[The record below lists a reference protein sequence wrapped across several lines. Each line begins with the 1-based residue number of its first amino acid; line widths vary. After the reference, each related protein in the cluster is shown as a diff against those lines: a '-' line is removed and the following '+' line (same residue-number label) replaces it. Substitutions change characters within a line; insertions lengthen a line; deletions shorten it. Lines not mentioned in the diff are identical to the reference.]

1 MDALKIL
8 LLGKGARYNQVSYLN
23 LIYQPLLLK
32 FAIAPLV
39 DAVKEKFTMLDTI
52 GLCELVWKVQNLPGF
67 FRILGRK
74 NFDESNL
81 R

>member
-32 FAIAPLV
+32 FAIAPVV
-39 DAVKEKFTMLDTI
+39 DAVK
-52 GLCELVWKVQNLPGF
+52 V
-67 FRILGRK
+67 
-74 NFDESNL
+74 L
-81 R
+81 RRFSFQRSTSIDSEGQKPT